1 MSAHQGVSLHEMPL
15 MRRCA
20 WPAPCLAVPAALHK
34 MVWAL
39 ARGEPLAPVATIVTE
54 RTVRHLV
61 DAGRELLAEPGDAD
75 ARVDRAHR
83 QVRNRA

>member
-1 MSAHQGVSLHEMPL
+1 MVPVGPRCGGARQEVRLPLGRATVTVSA
-15 MRRCA
+15 
-20 WPAPCLAVPAALHK
+20 APRK

-61 DAGRELLAEPGDAD
+61 HAGRELLAEPGDAD
-75 ARVDRAHR
+75 AWVDRAHR